1 MGEMIKDD
9 EVLSWWVSDYRE
21 KESARLRQEDI
32 EFMSS
37 LDFTG

>member
-21 KESARLRQEDI
+21 KESARH
-32 EFMSS
+32 S
-37 LDFTG
+37 GA